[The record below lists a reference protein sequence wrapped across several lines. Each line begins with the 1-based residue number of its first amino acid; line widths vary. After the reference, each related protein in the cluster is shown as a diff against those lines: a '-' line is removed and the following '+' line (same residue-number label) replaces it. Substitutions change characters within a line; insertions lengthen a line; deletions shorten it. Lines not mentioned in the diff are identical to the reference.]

1 MNIVTRDELVIAI
14 VYVAVAGLVY
24 ESVKN
29 DLRNMDPME
38 QLIIDAAN
46 EYNPR
51 LMPLVMAI
59 IIAIWPSVF
68 LVGILKLIFTPVP
81 RRGKK

>member
-1 MNIVTRDELVIAI
+1 MNLITRDELVIAI
-14 VYVAVAGLVY
+14 VYVAMAGIIYDGL
-24 ESVKN
+24 KR
-29 DLRNMDPME
+29 DLMDMDPME

-51 LMPLVMAI
+51 LMPLIFAI
-59 IIAIWPSVF
+59 LIAIWPSMM

-81 RRGKK
+81 RRNKG